1 MDFVERGR
9 EVMDIEIAGLR
20 KVRDGLGD
28 AFDETIRLLLEALG
42 SGGKIVVAG
51 IGKNLSIAGKISA
64 TLASTGATS
73 VVLNPSQAMHGDLGI
88 LCRGDVLLA
97 LSYSG
102 ESQEL
107 LEIVPM
113 ARRIG
118 VLIVSITGAPDGSLA
133 RLSDKVLPVTVDRE
147 ACPFNMAPTAST
159 VATLSV
165 GDAIAMV
172 LVEARGFRKEDYAML
187 HPGGAIG
194 RSLLLRASD
203 IMRGG
208 DRLAV
213 VNPDS
218 TVRETVLAMTRAR
231 SGSAAVVEKSG
242 TLVGF
247 FTDGDLRR
255 LMANDVSPMD
265 MPIARCMTRNPIAV
279 RGAQLAVEV
288 LNVFENSA
296 VDDIPVVD
304 PDGKLMGAI
313 DIQDLPKFK
322 IL

>member
-1 MDFVERGR
+1 
-9 EVMDIEIAGLR
+9 
-20 KVRDGLGD
+20 
-28 AFDETIRLLLEALG
+28 
-42 SGGKIVVAG
+42 
-51 IGKNLSIAGKISA
+51 
-64 TLASTGATS
+64 
-73 VVLNPSQAMHGDLGI
+73 
-88 LCRGDVLLA
+88 
-97 LSYSG
+97 
-102 ESQEL
+102 
-107 LEIVPM
+107 
-113 ARRIG
+113 
-118 VLIVSITGAPDGSLA
+118 
-133 RLSDKVLPVTVDRE
+133 
-147 ACPFNMAPTAST
+147 
-159 VATLSV
+159 
-165 GDAIAMV
+165 
-172 LVEARGFRKEDYAML
+172 
-187 HPGGAIG
+187 
-194 RSLLLRASD
+194 
-203 IMRGG
+203 MRGG

>member
-1 MDFVERGR
+1 MDSISRAR
-9 EVMDIEIAGLR
+9 EVIDIEIAGLQ
-20 KVRDGLGD
+20 KVRDGLGRSF
-28 AFDETIRLLLEALG
+28 AEAVDKILAALN
-42 SGGKIVVAG
+42 GGRKVVVAG
-51 IGKNLSIAGKISA
+51 IGKNLSIAEKISS

-73 VVLNPSQAMHGDLGI
+73 VVLNPSQAMHGDLGVF
-88 LCRGDVLLA
+88 CHGDVLLA

-107 LEIVPM
+107 LELVPM

-118 VLIVSITGAPDGSLA
+118 VCIVCITGSQDSSLA
-133 RLSDKVLPVTVDRE
+133 RLSDVTLLAAVERE

-159 VATLSV
+159 AAALAV

-172 LVEARGFRKEDYAML
+172 LIDARGFTREDYAML

-203 IMRGG
+203 IMRTG
-208 DRLAV
+208 DRVATV
-213 VNPDS
+213 GPGA
-218 TVRETVLAMTRAR
+218 TVRDAVLAMTRAR
-231 SGSAAVVEKSG
+231 SGSAAVVG
-242 TLVGF
+242 DDGMLAGF

-255 LMANDVSPMD
+255 LLARDISPME
-265 MPIARCMTRNPIAV
+265 MPVGEFMTRKPLSVGA
-279 RGAQLAVEV
+279 AQLAVEV
-288 LNVFENSA
+288 LNVFEKHA
-296 VDDIPVVD
+296 VDDLPVVD
-304 PDGKLMGAI
+304 EAGRLVGAI

>member
-28 AFDETIRLLLEALG
+28 AFDETIRLLLKALG